1 MEFLTGYT
9 PFLREFQSV
18 FQTYNIFSNILCVLV
33 LEHWLKR
40 NFSIYRD
47 PTVGLTLRISEKVG
61 VILCPLTVSSIFIPE
76 WKTKTFVSTQDFS
89 QSVSF

>member
-18 FQTYNIFSNILCVLV
+18 FQTYNIFSNILHVLV
-33 LEHWLKR
+33 LKHWLKR

-47 PTVGLTLRISEKVG
+47 PAVGLTLRISEKVG
-61 VILCPLTVSSIFIPE
+61 VILCPLTVSSSSIPE
-76 WKTKTFVSTQDFS
+76 WKTKTFLSSQDFI
-89 QSVSF
+89 QSLNF

>member
-61 VILCPLTVSSIFIPE
+61 VILCPLTVSSISIPE

>member
-18 FQTYNIFSNILCVLV
+18 FQTYNIFSNILHVLV
-33 LEHWLKR
+33 LEHRLKR

-61 VILCPLTVSSIFIPE
+61 VILHPLRVSSSSTPE
-76 WKTKTFVSTQDFS
+76 WKTKTFVSSQDFI
-89 QSVSF
+89 QSRSF